1 MDYPISIYKN
11 YSIVYKSYTSLRS
24 STDAIRLNLPRYNM
38 NSYGL
43 QSFSVCGPKLWNELP
58 SELRAI
64 DSILSI
70 FKTKLK
76 TQLFKGIF

>member
-1 MDYPISIYKN
+1 MVFTRDN
-11 YSIVYKSYTSLRS
+11 WIVYKSNTSLRS

-58 SELRAI
+58 SEIRAI